1 MAKLIVANNGRR
13 LWALTKAEDYLL
25 IDAYLLIKGY
35 VPKSDHRFFEFEKR
49 YFDEG
54 SMLADQALVMINSVL
69 RRKGYDPL
77 HLREGHSDSYT
88 ITRGWTKVQERRRI
102 RDALNEMTD
111 RDRAL
116 VLEVKASEVNR
127 QIDRDDVYDAAKAA
141 RLTPL
146 EPLGSAK
153 VASTALTEQLVSA
166 MDSGHLAPSV
176 PSMPSASETRGTP
189 EVVKLE
195 RPVLKTRRVL
205 LSLSKREQELQP
217 AVDTPPV
224 DTPAQ
229 GEKRERTATVK
240 LAMLTAVQDEVSA
253 IRSEMAALQTIKSEN
268 GALHA
273 AVNEIEQLKQI
284 IAVSQEEMRG
294 LRTALKAFQSSI
306 AEVAIAA

>member
-1 MAKLIVANNGRR
+1 MAKLIVLNSGLR

-25 IDAYLLIKGY
+25 VDAYLLVRGF
-35 VPKSDHRFFEFEKR
+35 VPKSDHRFLEFERR

-54 SMLADQALVMINSVL
+54 HMLADKALVMLNCIL
-69 RRKGYDPL
+69 KRKGYDPL

-88 ITRGWTKVQERRRI
+88 IMQGWPKAQERRRI
-102 RDALNEMTD
+102 CDVLEEMTD
-111 RDRAL
+111 SERAL

-127 QIDRDDVYDAAKAA
+127 QIDRDDVYDATKAT

-146 EPLGSAK
+146 EPLGTAK
-153 VASTALTEQLVSA
+153 VAPTALTEQLVSA
-166 MDSGHLAPSV
+166 MDSGLLAPSV
-176 PSMPSASETRGTP
+176 PSTPRASETRATP
-189 EVVKLE
+189 EVVKPE
-195 RPVLKTRRVL
+195 RSTTKGRRVL
-205 LSLSKREQELQP
+205 PRLSEHAQETQP

-229 GEKRERTATVK
+229 GEKRARTGTVK

-253 IRSEMAALQTIKSEN
+253 IRTEMAALQTMKVEN

-273 AVNEIEQLKQI
+273 AVNEIERLKQVLE
-284 IAVSQEEMRG
+284 ANQNE
-294 LRTALKAFQSSI
+294 LRSVRAALKAFQSSV